1 MKYEDYLDEVTTLI
15 VEKYGVTEAAAIKI
29 VVVAQDKE
37 FFVPHDDTPEMRNI
51 DQAHLDAR
59 ALLIERVEQ
68 GLADGSLAIGEAVRR
83 LRTEVT
89 GLHQSQF
96 AKMCKIS
103 VRTLVHIEHGEGN
116 QTLKSLNA
124 VFRPFGLQMGVVKVR
139 REWDD

>member
-1 MKYEDYLDEVTTLI
+1 MSLSIEERTQLI
-15 VEKYGVTEAAAIKI
+15 DSIQAA
-29 VVVAQDKE
+29 
-37 FFVPHDDTPEMRNI
+37 
-51 DQAHLDAR
+51 
-59 ALLIERVEQ
+59 
-68 GLADGSLAIGEAVRR
+68 LADGTLQIGEAVRR

-124 VFRPFGLQMGVVKVR
+124 VFRPFGMQMGVVKLHR
-139 REWDD
+139 QYS

>member
-1 MKYEDYLDEVTTLI
+1 MTVSI
-15 VEKYGVTEAAAIKI
+15 
-29 VVVAQDKE
+29 
-37 FFVPHDDTPEMRNI
+37 DT
-51 DQAHLDAR
+51 R
-59 ALLIERVEQ
+59 ALLIEGIEQ
-68 GLADGSLAIGEAVRR
+68 GLAEGSLEIGDAVRR

-124 VFRPFGLQMGVVKVR
+124 VFRPFGLQMGVVRLR
-139 REWDD
+139 RRDS

>member
-1 MKYEDYLDEVTTLI
+1 MSLSLSQR
-15 VEKYGVTEAAAIKI
+15 
-29 VVVAQDKE
+29 AQ
-37 FFVPHDDTPEMRNI
+37 V
-51 DQAHLDAR
+51 
-59 ALLIERVEQ
+59 IESIEQ
-68 GLADGSLAIGEAVRR
+68 GLSDGSLEIGDAVHR

-96 AKMCKIS
+96 AQMCKIS

-139 REWDD
+139 RKRDD

>member
-1 MKYEDYLDEVTTLI
+1 MTTSM
-15 VEKYGVTEAAAIKI
+15 
-29 VVVAQDKE
+29 
-37 FFVPHDDTPEMRNI
+37 DT
-51 DQAHLDAR
+51 R
-59 ALLIERVEQ
+59 ALLIERIEQ
-68 GLADGSLAIGEAVRR
+68 GLADGSLEIGDAVRR

-124 VFRPFGLQMGVVKVR
+124 VFRPFGLKMGVVKLNR
-139 REWDD
+139 RV

>member
-1 MKYEDYLDEVTTLI
+1 MGIEMSLSIEERTQLI
-15 VEKYGVTEAAAIKI
+15 DSIQAA
-29 VVVAQDKE
+29 
-37 FFVPHDDTPEMRNI
+37 
-51 DQAHLDAR
+51 
-59 ALLIERVEQ
+59 
-68 GLADGSLAIGEAVRR
+68 LADGTLQIGEAVRR

-124 VFRPFGLQMGVVKVR
+124 VFRPFGMQMGVVKLHR
-139 REWDD
+139 QYS